1 MFSIGKIRKL
11 MKRRHLH
18 LVGAAFFCMVGFSG
32 VQASTASLSP
42 ALEAIA
48 VKAAAQNANGGHNW
62 QQTGIASWY
71 GSKFQGKE
79 TASGQTF
86 NMHQLT
92 CAHRTL
98 PLGSVVRVTNLR
110 NHKSVVLRVN
120 DRGPLPKNRVIDLSY
135 AAAGELGMRHKGIA
149 RVRINLIQTGSELA
163 KVSYPPNPQQ

>member
-1 MFSIGKIRKL
+1 MFSIEKIRKFV
-11 MKRRHLH
+11 KRRHLH
-18 LVGAAFFCMVGFSG
+18 LVGVALICLVGLSG
-32 VQASTASLSP
+32 VHASTASLSP
-42 ALEAIA
+42 TLEATAI
-48 VKAAAQNANGGHNW
+48 KAAAQNANDGHSW

-135 AAAGELGMRHKGIA
+135 AAAGQLGMRKKGIA
-149 RVRINLIQTGSELA
+149 RVRINLIQSGSELA
-163 KVSYPPNPQQ
+163 KVSYPPTPQQ